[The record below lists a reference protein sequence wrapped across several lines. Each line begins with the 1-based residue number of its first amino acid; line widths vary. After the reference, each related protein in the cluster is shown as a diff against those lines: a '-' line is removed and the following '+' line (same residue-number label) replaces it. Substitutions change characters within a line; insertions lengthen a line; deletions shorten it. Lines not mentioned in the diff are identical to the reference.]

1 MATWRDG
8 LSEIEREM
16 FAYSESVGLS
26 PYSHTP
32 EKRARKVRL
41 PNEEDMSAQPDPS
54 PDPDAWRLV
63 TTAWCSCKRCEVMP
77 TSRECACCRECPPA
91 VTAQPKGCVTEHADF
106 SLICLQ
112 PAVLRVAFWALQE
125 AGHNPAQGNRDNL
138 GRNPNLMLK
147 DTWVQACQAE
157 YKDKEMATTAGKG
170 TSATPESQGV
180 NLDTTKL
187 LRSSEAT
194 RDSV

>member
-32 EKRARKVRL
+32 EKRERKVRL
-41 PNEEDMSAQPDPS
+41 PNEEDMSAQPDPR

-77 TSRECACCRECPPA
+77 TSRECVCGRECPPA
-91 VTAQPKGCVTEHADF
+91 VTAQPEGCVTEHADF

-112 PAVLRVAFWALQE
+112 AAVLRVAFWALQE
-125 AGHNPAQGNRDNL
+125 AGHNPAQGEQRCSVTLRGLQAVCTVDVAETGAPQQTSPACLCRQDN
-138 GRNPNLMLK
+138 
-147 DTWVQACQAE
+147 A
-157 YKDKEMATTAGKG
+157 
-170 TSATPESQGV
+170 
-180 NLDTTKL
+180 
-187 LRSSEAT
+187 
-194 RDSV
+194 